1 VKVGRC
7 FYCNDNPVEFT
18 EKDIELAKQ
27 GKAPLGLPL
36 SFVLMKNKE
45 NDVRKRNIKL

>member
-45 NDVRKRNIKL
+45 KEFRRKKM